1 MKDTKTFAEDLFFF
15 AKTYND
21 ELVLKILNNAA
32 TIYENDTLVELLHQ
46 AHVRASEDESDFKSK
61 FVQDVEDT
69 MAFDDMVTKWFRRT
83 EEIKY
88 TRHSVLNESASFH
101 AVCKHLVW
109 EIIGEED

>member
-46 AHVRASEDESDFKSK
+46 AHVRAAEDEARFMDK
-61 FVQDVEDT
+61 FVSDVKDT
-69 MAFDDMVTKWFRRT
+69 VEFDDMATKWFKRE
-83 EEIKY
+83 EEIKH
-88 TRHSVLNESASFH
+88 TRKSILNDASSFH